1 MADVIVKVRA
11 KREGGFIRAGVRW
24 SSSETFQR
32 VTEEQAKQL
41 EAEPMLRVE
50 RVSEGSVPSEQQ
62 SSLATSAGD
71 SDKNAD
77 QKRAEFVDQ
86 EFPQLAA
93 PPGGVQQRVGAAD
106 NTEALAQGYRTAP
119 APGDNVNPLEQEPI
133 KAGGGSEESFPQPFQ
148 GTKPPENEPANQVV
162 DLASSA
168 FSKDPLLTE
177 AAEQTT
183 KKRHG
188 K

>member
-11 KREGGFIRAGVRW
+11 KREQGFIRAGVRW
-24 SSSETFQR
+24 GSSDTFQR

-50 RVSEGSVPSEQQ
+50 RVSEGSVPSDQQ
-62 SSLATSAGD
+62 AAVSASAGD

-119 APGDNVNPLEQEPI
+119 APGDDVKPLEQEPI
-133 KAGGGSEESFPQPFQ
+133 KAGGGSKDDFPEPFQ
-148 GTKPPENEPANQVV
+148 GTKPPENEPQNQVV
-162 DLASSA
+162 DLAASA
-168 FSKDPLLTE
+168 FSKDPLLE
-177 AAEQTT
+177 QAAEQTT
-183 KKRHG
+183 KKKHG